1 MYVHM
6 LLFLVKGVSFLGLVI
21 RKLGFF
27 FGSRAS
33 IKEKKFHFGW
43 DSGSLSVFF
52 FFFINLHM
60 LRKKKKWV

>member
-6 LLFLVKGVSFLGLVI
+6 HVVFGE
-21 RKLGFF
+21 RCKLSWGTWFFFFFF

-33 IKEKKFHFGW
+33 IEENNFHLGW

-52 FFFINLHM
+52 FLLFFL
-60 LRKKKKWV
+60 VY

>member
-6 LLFLVKGVSFLGLVI
+6 HVVFGE
-21 RKLGFF
+21 RCKLSWSCNKETWIF

-52 FFFINLHM
+52 FFLLTCIC
-60 LRKKKKWV
+60 